1 MTKQPDPVFKVELV
15 SVPDRDDRVAEVWL
29 GQSLLAELRHEG
41 GQVRV
46 QLYPASSGQAWD
58 LCLADLNK
66 CFIEASGRLTNM

>member
-15 SVPDRDDRVAEVWL
+15 SVPGRDDLVAEVWL

-58 LCLADLNK
+58 VPY
-66 CFIEASGRLTNM
+66 EALRAALVQARSKLL